1 MKVFKTTLNEFK
13 TRDKYIREDYRCQDD
28 DNWTKTIRHVS
39 IYQVQRQIL
48 QAESKEDYSH
58 VGRERASQFGETS
71 FVKSLIA
78 ETFSR

>member
-1 MKVFKTTLNEFK
+1 MSSRPGTNTSERITGAKMM
-13 TRDKYIREDYRCQDD
+13 
-28 DNWTKTIRHVS
+28 TIGLRHVS

-58 VGRERASQFGETS
+58 VGRERASQFGENI

-78 ETFSR
+78 EILSR